1 MELFRTKTKANNLIA
16 KAESLEYYKKQM
28 DDLLTENK
36 FLNINHFNFQHKKHR
51 NEAISMFASKKIE
64 GDGSFWRCKQ
74 DLYETIKNMYPLYK
88 QRNEDNKKFSEET
101 DEKDCIKMLNEVKE
115 VYSKGMEDKLYGR
128 KYINHDFDQ
137 LHSELFREAKLKYS
151 TYKEGSQYFKIYN
164 DKLDKEIM
172 EKFQSYKRQNT
183 DFERSKNL
191 EQEKN
196 KLLFMISAQE
206 YYRNQLEIYFNE
218 HSFFIGE
225 SEVKKKHEQIK
236 REALGQYQ
244 TKCLQN
250 GVDFLAHLHT
260 LSSQI
265 DNTYTLFLRARKEK
279 SLCTVM

>member
-1 MELFRTKTKANNLIA
+1 MGGEEITKKYRKKLNETLETAFKIYKESNSKKMELFRTKTKANNLIA

-137 LHSELFREAKLKYS
+137 LHSELFREAKLKVIL
-151 TYKEGSQYFKIYN
+151 KQ
-164 DKLDKEIM
+164 
-172 EKFQSYKRQNT
+172 
-183 DFERSKNL
+183 
-191 EQEKN
+191 
-196 KLLFMISAQE
+196 IS
-206 YYRNQLEIYFNE
+206 I
-218 HSFFIGE
+218 
-225 SEVKKKHEQIK
+225 
-236 REALGQYQ
+236 
-244 TKCLQN
+244 
-250 GVDFLAHLHT
+250 
-260 LSSQI
+260 
-265 DNTYTLFLRARKEK
+265 
-279 SLCTVM
+279 